1 MLDEVADGEIAL
13 AARRWIGPF
22 RDSFPDFRMEILDL
36 VADGEKVAAHFR
48 CSGTHLGEWMGHP
61 PTGRRFQDIDEIYI
75 FRVRD
80 GKLTDATGVED
91 NVNRLRRLG
100 LDCWHRK
107 VIQELKVAIRSQSG
121 ARSYGNGR
129 YQS

>member
-1 MLDEVADGEIAL
+1 MILYEHYNEKQRQERADTPVS
-13 AARRWIGPF
+13 RRRTRG
-22 RDSFPDFRMEILDL
+22 L
-36 VADGEKVAAHFR
+36 EKVAAHSR
-48 CSGTHLGEWMGHP
+48 CPGIHLGESLAP
-61 PTGRRFQDIDEIYI
+61 RRLQHVDEIYI

-91 NVNRLRRLG
+91 NLNRLRRLG